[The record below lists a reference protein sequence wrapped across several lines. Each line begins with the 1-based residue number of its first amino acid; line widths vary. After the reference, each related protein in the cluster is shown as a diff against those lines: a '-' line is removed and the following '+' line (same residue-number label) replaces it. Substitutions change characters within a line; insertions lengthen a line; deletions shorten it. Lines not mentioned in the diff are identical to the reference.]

1 MTVYYT
7 DVAQKG
13 TILRPASAQKEGEI
27 LCVWRPPV
35 GATLADGDPVSPADQ
50 LVIADLGTYIRP
62 TSIRVTSNGLA
73 GTNTPGSRTASG
85 LVMDVGFV
93 PLTGIV
99 PTADPDGFINDLT
112 DAEDLIVIGSEDSTY
127 GTVFPGTGVGGT
139 KQIYNPNGNLRIIA
153 TVVTS
158 NTSVFTEGA
167 ELTFYIKYSD
177 ADYARTHEEPVTTRL
192 TLTPQ
197 GLNWGLENNMNGMA
211 Y

>member
-35 GATLADGDPVSPADQ
+35 GVTLSASPADEI
-50 LVIADLGTYIRP
+50 VIADLGKYIRP

-85 LVMDVGFV
+85 LVLDVGFV
-93 PLTGIV
+93 PLTGSA
-99 PTADPDGFINDLT
+99 PTADPDGLIANLT
-112 DAEDLIVIGSEDSTY
+112 DAEDLILVASEDSTY
-127 GTVFPGTGVGGT
+127 GTVFPGAGVGGT
-139 KQIYNPNGNLRIIA
+139 KQIYNPDGNLRIVA
-153 TVVTS
+153 TVDTANS
-158 NTSVFTEGA
+158 SVFSEGA

-177 ADYARTHEEPVTTRL
+177 ADYARTHEDAVTTRL
-192 TLTPQ
+192 TLSPQ
-197 GLNWGLENNMNGMA
+197 GLNWDLENDMNGMA